1 MLGGLEWGNTG
12 RNPYDIELRIPLL
25 KQITNKMSFNL
36 LCDVLE
42 QSMCM
47 AYYTEQTVK
56 TKWYQTGLFKF
67 IVMAVMIVFQQY
79 WAIAL
84 MFAVEVIIDK
94 FGAQIGGVF
103 QIIATIALIVTQ
115 NYGAAFELT
124 AKNVMLT
131 AAQVL
136 SLASQANNLLFSIK
150 YESKVKEYNS
160 MLGQQEEEKEKL
172 SNEYEKLYENQ
183 GMIVNMF
190 NNFKSLD
197 DIDNYYNMA
206 TGDFDSYYLMLDYA
220 TDYDKFYVT
229 R

>member
-1 MLGGLEWGNTG
+1 M
-12 RNPYDIELRIPLL
+12 
-25 KQITNKMSFNL
+25 
-36 LCDVLE
+36 
-42 QSMCM
+42 
-47 AYYTEQTVK
+47 
-56 TKWYQTGLFKF
+56 LFKF
-67 IVMAVMIVFQQY
+67 IVISILILTQQY

-94 FGAQIGGVF
+94 FGAQVGGVF

-150 YESKVKEYNS
+150 YESKAKEYS
-160 MLGQQEEEKEKL
+160 STLAAQESEKDKL
-172 SNEYEKLYENQ
+172 SDEYDKLHENE

-190 NNFKSLD
+190 NNFKTLD
-197 DIDNYYNMA
+197 DIETYYNIA
-206 TGDFDSYYLMLDYA
+206 TGDFDSYYLMFDYA

-229 R
+229 K